1 MQVALQLLQGI
12 SVLLLELKQLQLRV
26 LTSEVNG
33 THQQQEDGSPSGKW
47 FILYNGVHQGGDYGF
62 T

>member
-12 SVLLLELKQLQLRV
+12 SLLLLELKQLQLRV

-33 THQQQEDGSPSGKW
+33 TQERQEDGSPSGKW
-47 FILYNGVHQGGDYGF
+47 NTPTARG
-62 T
+62 